1 MSDVLAASVFS
12 KTDQQTTPLATAFTP
27 EETITVVDPRHP
39 LYGQTLR
46 LIQFTKNAHHGPSC
60 VVWLENGTER
70 LIPIAATDRS
80 PQPPTIYPQP
90 LNLAAAESLV
100 RAYARIR
107 TQIKERAENVQP
119 TNQSVSD
126 CPISPD
132 RHQQRPA
139 DSAITGQ
146 SDPLQTTLE
155 HSHRRATAGVVSQP
169 RQRQSR
175 ARQQSKKQN
184 RQRGGK
190 R

>member
-1 MSDVLAASVFS
+1 MRDRSAVPGFS
-12 KTDQQTTPLATAFTP
+12 KTDQQTTSLATAFSP
-27 EETITVVDPRHP
+27 EETITVIDPRHP

-60 VVWLENGTER
+60 VVWLENGAER

-80 PQPPTIYPQP
+80 PQPPTLYPQP
-90 LNLAAAESLV
+90 LNLAASESLV

-132 RHQQRPA
+132 QQRPA
-139 DSAITGQ
+139 DSTITGQ
-146 SDPLQTTLE
+146 SDPLRTTLE
-155 HSHRRATAGVVSQP
+155 HSHRRATAGAVSQP
-169 RQRQSR
+169 RPRQSR
-175 ARQQSKKQN
+175 ARQPSNKQN
-184 RQRGGK
+184 RQRGG
-190 R
+190 